1 MAPSELTL
9 MIGQTVSHY
18 RVLEKIGRGGMGTIY
33 KAEDTRLGRP
43 VAIKFLPREY
53 SQDHQAVERFQR
65 EARAASALN
74 HPHIYTIYDV
84 GEHEGQPFI
93 VMELLEGQPL
103 KQRLDSPLD
112 PEQVVE
118 LGIQIADALAAA
130 HAKGIIHRDIKPAN
144 IFITERGQA
153 KILDFG
159 VAKLATQQN
168 EEGPAADTPDGAG
181 PGAQDDLTRV
191 GMAVGTL
198 GYMSPEQGLGKELD
212 ARTDIYSFGVVLYE
226 MATGRPAILD
236 DLGGRTPPSPRA
248 ARPGLSPDLERI
260 IRKAAEKDRELRYQ
274 TMADVRADLKRLK
287 QDTDAVRLGGALAQE
302 RIFPSGPRAHLFSL
316 LTGGAFAA
324 ALLVVLW
331 FFMMGW
337 GQRPGGT
344 DAGVIE
350 SLAVLPLQNLS
361 GDPEEEYFADGMTE
375 ALITNLSKIGSLKVI
390 SRTSAMRYKGTDKS
404 LPEIA
409 RELGVDAIVE
419 GSVLRAGDR
428 VRITAQLVDVA
439 TDQYLWA
446 ESYERDLGDVLEL
459 QREVARAVAAGIQIT
474 LTPEEQASL
483 GTISAVDPTAYEA
496 YLRGR
501 YHWNM
506 RTEEGI
512 QKSLDYFQQA
522 VAQDPDYA
530 SAYSGLADA
539 YTIGMEY
546 GYLPA
551 GENRTRSRT
560 AALRAVELDNSLPE
574 AHASLAMVFA
584 SEREW
589 LAGEREF
596 RRALEL
602 NPNYAKARH
611 WYSIHLAAMGRL
623 EEALAEME
631 QAVALDPA
639 SLQAEVW
646 LGTCLLYLR
655 RYDEAIGQFEETIEK
670 DPYYFNSHYWLGQ
683 AYEAK
688 GWPEQ
693 AVAAYEKA
701 ASLSET
707 PHQRATLA
715 HGYAVAGRRAE
726 ARKILG
732 ELEELAEEK
741 YVSPYD
747 FAVVYLGLGDN
758 DRAIELLEQVY
769 EDHPENLRH
778 IKVRPWFDPLRDHP
792 RFQSLLQR
800 MNFPE
805 ESGALT
811 NR

>member
-1 MAPSELTL
+1 
-9 MIGQTVSHY
+9 
-18 RVLEKIGRGGMGTIY
+18 
-33 KAEDTRLGRP
+33 
-43 VAIKFLPREY
+43 
-53 SQDHQAVERFQR
+53 
-65 EARAASALN
+65 
-74 HPHIYTIYDV
+74 
-84 GEHEGQPFI
+84 
-93 VMELLEGQPL
+93 
-103 KQRLDSPLD
+103 
-112 PEQVVE
+112 
-118 LGIQIADALAAA
+118 
-130 HAKGIIHRDIKPAN
+130 
-144 IFITERGQA
+144 
-153 KILDFG
+153 
-159 VAKLATQQN
+159 
-168 EEGPAADTPDGAG
+168 
-181 PGAQDDLTRV
+181 
-191 GMAVGTL
+191 
-198 GYMSPEQGLGKELD
+198 
-212 ARTDIYSFGVVLYE
+212 
-226 MATGRPAILD
+226 
-236 DLGGRTPPSPRA
+236 
-248 ARPGLSPDLERI
+248 
-260 IRKAAEKDRELRYQ
+260 
-274 TMADVRADLKRLK
+274 
-287 QDTDAVRLGGALAQE
+287 
-302 RIFPSGPRAHLFSL
+302 L

-324 ALLVVLW
+324 ALMVVVW

-337 GQRPGGT
+337 GQQTEGT
-344 DAGVIE
+344 DAGPIE

-390 SRTSAMRYKGTDKS
+390 SRTSAMRYKGTDKP

-409 RELGVDAIVE
+409 SELGVDAIVE

-428 VRITAQLVDVA
+428 VRISAQLVDVA
-439 TDQYLWA
+439 TDQHLWA
-446 ESYERDLGDVLEL
+446 ESYERDMGDVLEL
-459 QREVARAVAAGIQIT
+459 QGEVARAVAAGIQIT

-483 GTISAVDPTAYEA
+483 GTMPAVDPT
-496 YLRGR
+496 
-501 YHWNM
+501 

-530 SAYSGLADA
+530 SAHSGLADA

-551 GENRTRSRT
+551 GENRSRSRT
-560 AALRAVELDNSLPE
+560 AALRAVELDDSLPE

-602 NPNYAKARH
+602 NPNYTKARH

-631 QAVALDPA
+631 RAVALDPA

-688 GWPEQ
+688 GLAEE

-726 ARKILG
+726 ALTILG
-732 ELEELAEEK
+732 ELEGLAEQK

-747 FAVVYLGLGDN
+747 FAVVQLGLGDN

-769 EDHPENLRH
+769 EDYPENLRH
-778 IKVRPWFDPLRDHP
+778 IKVRPWFDPLRDDP

-805 ESGALT
+805 
-811 NR
+811 